1 MGASPLQLVVMLY
14 DGAIKFVRQGQAAM
28 EQGRLYD
35 QNEALQRAQRIVVEL
50 LSSLDMA
57 RGGEVAKNLFGL
69 YTFCYNEL
77 IASNVED
84 DPRKLD
90 PVIKVLNDLR
100 ESWTEL
106 EKNLRNSATDVGGS
120 HDISAAA

>member
-14 DGAIKFVRQGQAAM
+14 DGAIKFVKQGQTAM
-28 EQGRLYD
+28 EEGRLFE

-50 LSSLDMA
+50 LSSLDMH

-77 IASNVED
+77 IAANVED
-84 DPRKLD
+84 QPKKLD
-90 PVIKVLNDLR
+90 AVVKVLTDLR
-100 ESWTEL
+100 ESWTQL
-106 EKNLRNSATDVGGS
+106 EQQQRGAIDTGGS
-120 HDISAAA
+120 SDLSAAA